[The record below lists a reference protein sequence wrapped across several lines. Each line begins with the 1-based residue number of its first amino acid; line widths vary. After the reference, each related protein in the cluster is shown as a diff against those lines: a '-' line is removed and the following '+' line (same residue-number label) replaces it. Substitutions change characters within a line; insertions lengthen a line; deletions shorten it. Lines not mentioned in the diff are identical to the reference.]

1 MKINSKTAIKMYNQG
16 KSLANVDLCGEDLS
30 NTCLNNVDLTSAKLE
45 NVNFSNLIRN

>member
-30 NTCLNNVDLTSAKLE
+30 NTKLKKIDLKSAKLE
-45 NVNFSNLIRN
+45 KVNL